1 MNKRYDYPKR
11 IKAPYSRMHITL
23 QDINIYR
30 ATVIAMVKRQCYEV
44 APIMVAEVL
53 ENTSPNNIKVITRS
67 LCKFTELGLLARTD
81 LGGVKLF
88 RIACNREDM
97 FWLSKLYESYV
108 ADQSFK
114 ISTDTD
120 DFSNYY
126 GSDVLARL
134 KKYVRKLKN
143 GKYYLR
149 YVYDDQAYDICK
161 RDDDLVTEFVQNI
174 YNKLQNEG

>member
-88 RIACNREDM
+88 RIACDFRDL
-97 FWLSKLYESYV
+97 FWLSRLYERYV
-108 ADQSFK
+108 DQTLK
-114 ISTDTD
+114 VSTDNLI
-120 DFSNYY
+120 NYSH
-126 GSDVLARL
+126 GDVLDRL
-134 KKYVRKLKN
+134 NKYVRKLKN